1 MPTRLHLIDG
11 TFELFRAHYSRRPP
25 RLSPSG
31 QDVKGTVGV
40 VSTLI
45 RLVED
50 PYDDVTHLA
59 VAFDNP
65 VDSFRNRLYSG
76 YKSGEGLDPAVLAQ
90 FDLVEDAVDAL
101 GIVVWAMDEFEADD
115 ALATGAARWRD
126 EVDQVRILSP
136 DKDLGQ
142 CVDDGHGVVQFD
154 TVRRRVIDAQG
165 VRARN
170 GVDPESIPD
179 WLALVGDTVDGI
191 PGIPSFGRK
200 TASALLQH
208 YRTVDAIPGDPQTW
222 PMAIRGAAKLAAT
235 LTAMR
240 KEAALYRKLAVLIT
254 DVPLAESLDDLR
266 WRGANREK
274 FERISAR
281 VGGFGVNPRRW
292 R

>member
-1 MPTRLHLIDG
+1 MRLHLIDG

-25 RLSPSG
+25 RLSLSG

-65 VDSFRNRLYSG
+65 VESFRNRLYSG

-90 FDLVEDAVDAL
+90 FELVEDAVDAL
-101 GIVVWAMDEFEADD
+101 GIVVWSMGEFEADD

-142 CVDDGHGVVQFD
+142 CVDDGHRVVQFD
-154 TVRRRVIDAQG
+154 TVRRRVIDTQG

-179 WLALVGDTVDGI
+179 WLALVGDTADGI
-191 PGIPSFGRK
+191 PGIPGFGRK

-208 YRTVDAIPGDPQTW
+208 YRTVDAIPDDPRTW
-222 PMAIRGAAKLAAT
+222 PTEIRGAAKLAAT
-235 LTAMR
+235 LAAMR

-274 FERISAR
+274 FERVSAR

>member
-1 MPTRLHLIDG
+1 MRLHLIDG

-45 RLVED
+45 RLVDD

-65 VDSFRNRLYSG
+65 VQSFRNRLYSG
-76 YKSGEGLDPAVLAQ
+76 YKSGEGLDHAVLAQ

-101 GIVVWAMDEFEADD
+101 GIVVWSMDEFEADD
-115 ALATGAARWRD
+115 ALATGASRWRD

-142 CVDDGHGVVQFD
+142 CVDDDHGVVQFD
-154 TVRRRVIDAQG
+154 TVRRRIIDTQG

-179 WLALVGDTVDGI
+179 WLALVGDTADGI
-191 PGIPSFGRK
+191 PGIPGFGRK

-208 YRTVDAIPGDPQTW
+208 YRTVDAIPYDPRTW
-222 PMAIRGAAKLAAT
+222 PTEIRGAAKLAAT
-235 LTAMR
+235 LAAMR

-274 FERISAR
+274 FERVSAR

>member
-1 MPTRLHLIDG
+1 MRLHLIDG

-142 CVDDGHGVVQFD
+142 CIVDDNRLYSGYKD
-154 TVRRRVIDAQG
+154 PARAVRPSCSSIRCGGASCLPTRTSVNASTTGTASCSSIRCGGALS
-165 VRARN
+165 RN
-170 GVDPESIPD
+170 GAMASTPRAFPIGWRSSAI
-179 WLALVGDTVDGI
+179 L
-191 PGIPSFGRK
+191 R
-200 TASALLQH
+200 TAFPAFQVSGERPRPLCCN
-208 YRTVDAIPGDPQTW
+208 
-222 PMAIRGAAKLAAT
+222 AT
-235 LTAMR
+235 
-240 KEAALYRKLAVLIT
+240 
-254 DVPLAESLDDLR
+254 
-266 WRGANREK
+266 
-274 FERISAR
+274 AR
-281 VGGFGVNPRRW
+281 
-292 R
+292 

>member
-1 MPTRLHLIDG
+1 MIDG

-101 GIVVWAMDEFEADD
+101 GVVVWAMDEFEADD

-142 CVDDGHGVVQFD
+142 CVDDRHGVVQFD

-179 WLALVGDTVDGI
+179 WLALVGDTADGI
-191 PGIPSFGRK
+191 PGIPGFGRK

-208 YRTVDAIPGDPQTW
+208 YRTVDAIPGDPRTW
-222 PMAIRGAAKLAAT
+222 PTDIRGATRLAAT
-235 LTAMR
+235 LKAMR
-240 KEAALYRKLAVLIT
+240 KEAALYRKLAVLVT
-254 DVPLAESLDDLR
+254 DVPLAESLDDLC

-274 FERISAR
+274 FERMSAR

>member
-1 MPTRLHLIDG
+1 MRLHLIDG

-45 RLVED
+45 RLAED

-101 GIVVWAMDEFEADD
+101 GIVVWSMGEFEADD

-142 CVDDGHGVVQFD
+142 CVDDRHGVVQFD
-154 TVRRRVIDAQG
+154 TVRRRVIDGQG

-179 WLALVGDTVDGI
+179 WLALVGDTADGI
-191 PGIPSFGRK
+191 PGIPGFGRK

-222 PMAIRGAAKLAAT
+222 PMKIRGAAKLAAT

>member
-1 MPTRLHLIDG
+1 MG
-11 TFELFRAHYSRRPP
+11 TF
-25 RLSPSG
+25 
-31 QDVKGTVGV
+31 GTVASG
-40 VSTLI
+40 SL
-45 RLVED
+45 
-50 PYDDVTHLA
+50 
-59 VAFDNP
+59 NP
-65 VDSFRNRLYSG
+65 TPS
-76 YKSGEGLDPAVLAQ
+76 
-90 FDLVEDAVDAL
+90 
-101 GIVVWAMDEFEADD
+101 MDEFEADD

-179 WLALVGDTVDGI
+179 WLALVGDTADGI
-191 PGIPSFGRK
+191 PGIPGFGRK

-208 YRTVDAIPGDPQTW
+208 YRTVDAIPGDPRTW
-222 PMAIRGAAKLAAT
+222 PTEIRGAAKLAAT

-240 KEAALYRKLAVLIT
+240 KEAALYRKLAVLVT

-266 WRGANREK
+266 WRGADREK
-274 FERISAR
+274 FERMSAR

>member
-1 MPTRLHLIDG
+1 MRLHLIDG

-45 RLVED
+45 RLVDD

-65 VDSFRNRLYSG
+65 VQSFRNRLYSG

-101 GIVVWAMDEFEADD
+101 GIVVWSMDEFEADD
-115 ALATGAARWRD
+115 ALATGASRWRD

-142 CVDDGHGVVQFD
+142 CVDDDHGVVQFD

-170 GVDPESIPD
+170 GVDPREHSR
-179 WLALVGDTVDGI
+179 LVGARRRHC
-191 PGIPSFGRK
+191 GRY
-200 TASALLQH
+200 SGH
-208 YRTVDAIPGDPQTW
+208 SRF
-222 PMAIRGAAKLAAT
+222 RAKDRVRSAAT
-235 LTAMR
+235 LPHGGR
-240 KEAALYRKLAVLIT
+240 
-254 DVPLAESLDDLR
+254 DPL
-266 WRGANREK
+266 
-274 FERISAR
+274 
-281 VGGFGVNPRRW
+281 
-292 R
+292 

>member
-1 MPTRLHLIDG
+1 MRLHLIDG

-45 RLVED
+45 RLVDD

-65 VDSFRNRLYSG
+65 VQSFRNRLYSG

-101 GIVVWAMDEFEADD
+101 GIVVWSMDEFEADD
-115 ALATGAARWRD
+115 ALATGASRWRD

-142 CVDDGHGVVQFD
+142 CVDDDHGVVQFD

-170 GVDPESIPD
+170 GVDPKSIPD
-179 WLALVGDTVDGI
+179 WLALVGDTADGI
-191 PGIPSFGRK
+191 PGIPGFGRK

-208 YRTVDAIPGDPQTW
+208 YRTVDAIPGDPRTW
-222 PMAIRGAAKLAAT
+222 PTDIRGATRLAAT
-235 LTAMR
+235 LKAMR
-240 KEAALYRKLAVLIT
+240 KEAALYRKLAVLVT
-254 DVPLAESLDDLR
+254 DVPLAESLDDLC

-274 FERISAR
+274 FERVSAR

-292 R
+292 H

>member
-1 MPTRLHLIDG
+1 MRLHLIDG

-31 QDVKGTVGV
+31 QDVKGTAGV

-90 FDLVEDAVDAL
+90 FELVEDAVDAL
-101 GIVVWAMDEFEADD
+101 GIVVWSMGEFEADD

-142 CVDDGHGVVQFD
+142 CVDDVHRVVQFD

-179 WLALVGDTVDGI
+179 WLALVGDTADGI
-191 PGIPSFGRK
+191 PGIPGFGRK
-200 TASALLQH
+200 TASVLLMH
-208 YRTVDAIPGDPQTW
+208 YRTLDAIPGDPQTW

>member
-1 MPTRLHLIDG
+1 MRLHLIDG
-11 TFELFRAHYSRRPP
+11 TSELFRAHYARRPP

-40 VSTLI
+40 VSTLL
-45 RLVED
+45 RLLED

-65 VDSFRNRLYSG
+65 VESFRNRLYSG
-76 YKSGEGLDPAVLAQ
+76 YKSGEGLDPAVTAQ
-90 FDLVEDAVDAL
+90 FDLVEAAVDAL
-101 GIVVWAMDEFEADD
+101 GIVFWSMGEFEADD

-142 CVDDGHGVVQFD
+142 CVDDVRGVVRFD
-154 TVRRRVIDAQG
+154 TVRRRMIDVQG

-170 GVDPESIPD
+170 GVDPECIPD
-179 WLALVGDTVDGI
+179 WLALVGDTADGI
-191 PGIPSFGRK
+191 PGIPGFGRK
-200 TASALLQH
+200 TASALLQR
-208 YRTVDAIPGDPQTW
+208 YRTLDAIPDDSRTW
-222 PMAIRGAAKLAAT
+222 PKEIRGAAKLAAT
-235 LTAMR
+235 LVSLR
-240 KEAALYRKLAVLIT
+240 EEAALYRELAVLVT
-254 DVPLAESLDDLR
+254 DVPMTESLDDLR
-266 WRGANREK
+266 WRGADREK
-274 FERISAR
+274 FQRISAR

>member
-1 MPTRLHLIDG
+1 MRLHLIDG

-31 QDVKGTVGV
+31 QDVKGTVGI
-40 VSTLI
+40 VSTLH

-65 VDSFRNRLYSG
+65 VESFRNRLYSG
-76 YKSGEGLDPAVLAQ
+76 YKSGEGLDPAVRAQ

-101 GIVVWAMDEFEADD
+101 GIVVWSMAEFEADD

-126 EVDQVRILSP
+126 EVDQVSILSP

-142 CVDDGHGVVQFD
+142 CVDDVHRVVQFD

-179 WLALVGDTVDGI
+179 WLALVGDTADGI
-191 PGIPSFGRK
+191 PGIPGFGRK
-200 TASALLQH
+200 TASVLLMH
-208 YRTVDAIPGDPQTW
+208 YRTLEAIPDDPRTW
-222 PMAIRGAAKLAAT
+222 PAEIRGAAKLAAT
-235 LTAMR
+235 LAAMR
-240 KEAALYRKLAVLIT
+240 KEAELYRKLAVLVT